1 MFAEDGFRFDVL
13 GAERALPQISAAKN
27 DKEPSNWA
35 EKDRYRNRRPNL
47 ILMLANG
54 IANDGVD
61 TTPENNGKNEL
72 LVGHAS
78 LTRHAACQ
86 KRAHFGPSLK
96 STGVPSEAGGGNRA
110 GGSRATSTKPVR
122 VSFRVESES
131 IEPACRAKAPLSTNV
146 ATRASCLICSG
157 Y

>member
-1 MFAEDGFRFDVL
+1 MFAEDGFRFDLL
-13 GAERALPQISAAKN
+13 GAERALPQISSAKN

-35 EKDRYRNRRPNL
+35 EKDRHCNRRPDL
-47 ILMLANG
+47 ILVLADG

-96 STGVPSEAGGGNRA
+96 STGVSFEAGREW
-110 GGSRATSTKPVR
+110 SRR
-122 VSFRVESES
+122 
-131 IEPACRAKAPLSTNV
+131 EPSDIDEARKGELSG
-146 ATRASCLICSG
+146 R
-157 Y
+157 